1 MRILLWHVH
10 GSWTTAFVQ
19 GGHDYVL
26 PVLPDRG
33 PDGRGRARTW
43 HWPDTVVERTPEQ
56 LRREPIDVVIV
67 QRPQEFTLAAEWT
80 GRQLGTELPVIYLEH
95 NAPEPHPVS
104 SRHPIADRSDV
115 PLVHVTHFNELFW
128 DNGAAPTRVIEH
140 GVIDPGELFTGELPR
155 AAVVINEAGR
165 RGRMVGADLLPLFAR
180 EMPID
185 LFGMG
190 ESAPARGVQ
199 LMGDVPQARLHG
211 ELARRRLYLH
221 PVRWTSLG
229 LSLVEAM
236 MLGLPV
242 VAVASTEVVEAVP
255 PAAGVISTDLGKLR
269 AAARMFVADPEAAR
283 LAGKSAR
290 EYALARYG
298 VGRFL
303 HEWDELL
310 AQTVPAQTPQADEQ
324 HETNEMKGRSNEDCD
339 GL

>member
-26 PVLPDRG
+26 PVLADRG

-43 HWPDTVVERTPEQ
+43 DWPATVVERTPEQ
-56 LRREPIDVVIV
+56 LRHEPIDVVIV

-80 GRQLGTELPVIYLEH
+80 GRRPGPELPTIYLEH
-95 NAPEPHPVS
+95 NAPEPHPVGT
-104 SRHPIADRSDV
+104 RHPIADRSDV
-115 PLVHVTHFNELFW
+115 PLVHVTHFNDLFW
-128 DNGAAPTRVIEH
+128 DNGVARTRVIEH
-140 GVIDPGELFTGELPR
+140 GVIDPGELYTGELPR
-155 AAVVINEAGR
+155 AAVVINEPGR
-165 RGRMVGADLLPLFAR
+165 RGRVVGADLLGGFAS
-180 EMPID
+180 EVPID

-190 ESAPARGVQ
+190 ESVPAPGVHP
-199 LMGDVPQARLHG
+199 MGDVPQARMHG

-229 LSLVEAM
+229 LSLIEAM

-242 VAVASTEVVEAVP
+242 VAVASTEAVEAVP

-269 AAARMFVADPEAAR
+269 AATRMFAADPEVAR

-298 VGRFL
+298 LQRFL

-310 AQTVPAQTPQADEQ
+310 VQTVALTA
-324 HETNEMKGRSNEDCD
+324 TSGRSVARDR
-339 GL
+339 